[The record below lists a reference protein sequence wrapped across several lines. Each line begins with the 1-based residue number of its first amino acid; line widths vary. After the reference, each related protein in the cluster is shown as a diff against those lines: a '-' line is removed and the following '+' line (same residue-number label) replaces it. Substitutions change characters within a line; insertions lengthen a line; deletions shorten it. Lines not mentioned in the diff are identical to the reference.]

1 MIDEKDHLNINH
13 REGPMSKINVLGID
27 LAKNIFQVHG
37 NDEKGRCV
45 LKKKLSRTK
54 LKEFVCNLEPCLIGM
69 EACGGAHDWAR
80 RFKKMGHEVKLISP
94 QFVKPFV
101 KTNKNDA
108 RDAEAIA
115 EAVVRPNMRFVSVKE
130 PLQQEMKSLHRVR
143 ERLIKNRTALS
154 NQVRGLL
161 QEFGLVMNTG
171 LSRLNAEL
179 PGIIEDA
186 DNGLSPGMREIL
198 ENLRQELK
206 IVQEHIEF
214 YEQRIKKISAASGL
228 CQRLEEIEGVG
239 VMTST
244 AVISTVA
251 DARVFKNGRQFS
263 AYLGL
268 VPKQHSS
275 GGKNIL
281 LGISKR
287 GDGYLRKLLIHG
299 ARAVVEHVD
308 KKDNRIHSWVKAV
321 EKRRGKN
328 KAVVALANKNARVIW
343 ALMAHGD
350 RFKERIIHVS
360 SQKQTE

>member
-1 MIDEKDHLNINH
+1 
-13 REGPMSKINVLGID
+13 MSKIKVLGID
-27 LAKNIFQVHG
+27 LAKTIFQVHG
-37 NDEKGRCV
+37 NDEFGHCV

-54 LKEFVCNLEPCLIGM
+54 LKEFLYHLEPCLIGM

-80 RFKKMGHEVKLISP
+80 RFKKMGHEVKLMSP
-94 QFVKPFV
+94 QFVKPYV

-108 RDAEAIA
+108 KDAEAIA
-115 EAVVRPNMRFVSVKE
+115 EAVVRPNMHFVSVKE
-130 PLQQEMKSLHRVR
+130 PIQQEMKSLHRVR
-143 ERLIKNRTALS
+143 ERLIKNRTALG

-161 QEFGLVMNTG
+161 QEFGLVMSQG
-171 LSRLNAEL
+171 LSHLKAEL

-186 DNGLSPGMREIL
+186 ENELSTGMREIL

-206 IVQEHIEF
+206 IIQDHIEF
-214 YEQRIKKISAASGL
+214 YEKRIKKISVESGL

-244 AVISTVA
+244 AVVATVG
-251 DARVFKNGRQFS
+251 DAGVFKNGRQFS

-268 VPKQHSS
+268 VPRQHSS

-287 GDGYLRKLLIHG
+287 GDGYLRRLLIHG

-308 KKDNRIHSWVKAV
+308 KKDNRIHSWVKAI

-350 RFKERIIHVS
+350 RFKEQTNDVS
-360 SQKQTE
+360 SQK